1 MKAVKFLMPHTVG
14 ALYNEGEIAGFD
26 DDVADDLI
34 ERKIAE
40 AVKAKSS
47 GKPNTADQAR
57 ADLEAKSDE
66 EIAKLIAD
74 GKITVAADADKAAK
88 IAAILAASKGK

>member
-14 ALYNEGEIAGFD
+14 SLYNEGEIAGFE

-40 AVKAKSS
+40 AVKSKAGGKSD
-47 GKPNTADQAR
+47 KADQAR
-57 ADLEAKSDE
+57 TDLEAKSDE
-66 EIAKLIAD
+66 DLDKLIAD

-88 IAAILAASKGK
+88 IDAILAASKGK

>member
-14 ALYNEGEIAGFD
+14 ALYNEGEVAGFD

-40 AVKAKSS
+40 PVKG
-47 GKPNTADQAR
+47 GKPAPETA
-57 ADLEAKSDE
+57 K
-66 EIAKLIAD
+66 
-74 GKITVAADADKAAK
+74 DADK
-88 IAAILAASKGK
+88 